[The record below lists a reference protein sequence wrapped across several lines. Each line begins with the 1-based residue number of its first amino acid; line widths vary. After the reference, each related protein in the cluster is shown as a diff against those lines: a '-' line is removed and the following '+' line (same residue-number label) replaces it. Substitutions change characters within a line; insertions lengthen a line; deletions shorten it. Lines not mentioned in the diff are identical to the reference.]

1 MSNTDKNEERKKRKD
16 TEADRAKWFFIL
28 FCLTM
33 VNDAIF
39 QQGLSQVDSFVRL
52 TDLSTL
58 YQPWH
63 KLTGNTRERRIW
75 WSKGINLLTARFWNC
90 HHLWHGVPCCIAF
103 CMEILRNHLA
113 DTKQGRLPNTVV
125 FREFLLIKLC
135 FLSCSFTKALMLDS
149 NHHTTLMKHA
159 TLDLKDE
166 YDSYDQSL
174 N

>member
-1 MSNTDKNEERKKRKD
+1 MPNTLTNMKGKKREQQRERD
-16 TEADRAKWFFIL
+16 FIL

-63 KLTGNTRERRIW
+63 KLAGNTRERSTW
-75 WSKGINLLTARFWNC
+75 WGKGTDLHIVRFWNC
-90 HHLWHGVPCCIAF
+90 HHLCHGVQCCNAF

-113 DTKQGRLPNTVV
+113 DTQHRRLHVTML
-125 FREFLLIKLC
+125 FLEFLSIKQC
-135 FLSCSFTKALMLDS
+135 FLSCSFTKALMRNS
-149 NHHTTLMKHA
+149 NHLTTLVKTA
-159 TLDLKDE
+159 TLDLKDK
-166 YDSYDQSL
+166 
-174 N
+174 